1 MRNLLQALLDG
12 ADLDDLV
19 SDAELLDR
27 TALLVAV
34 RNAADAKLTRTVR
47 KADNMQAP
55 ERDGL
60 KSMRSWLPGHLRLSR
75 GAALRIS
82 RNGRALEQLPAV
94 AAAFGAGAVT
104 AEQVA
109 VIAPVAD
116 VDVQA
121 EAVGQGIDLAQI
133 DHLLAEGAS
142 TPAHDELKQV
152 VQHFLDR
159 LDPDG
164 PEPDPTEQR
173 SLSIAKHADGS
184 ITGRFDLDA
193 VGGEKVQAA
202 LESIVQASRP
212 RGDERTRAQQLGD
225 AF

>member
-27 TALLVAV
+27 TVLLVAV
-34 RNAADAKLTRTVR
+34 RNAADAELTRTVR
-47 KADNMQAP
+47 RAENQQAP
-55 ERDGL
+55 ERDGQ
-60 KSMRSWLPGHLRLSR
+60 KSMRSWLPGHLRFSR

-94 AAAFGAGAVT
+94 AAAFAAGAVT

-121 EAVGQGIDLAQI
+121 EAVGQGVDLAAI
-133 DHLLAEGAS
+133 DRILADVAC
-142 TPAHDELKQV
+142 TQTHDELKQA

-164 PEPDPTEQR
+164 PEPDPT
-173 SLSIAKHADGS
+173 
-184 ITGRFDLDA
+184 
-193 VGGEKVQAA
+193 
-202 LESIVQASRP
+202 
-212 RGDERTRAQQLGD
+212 
-225 AF
+225 